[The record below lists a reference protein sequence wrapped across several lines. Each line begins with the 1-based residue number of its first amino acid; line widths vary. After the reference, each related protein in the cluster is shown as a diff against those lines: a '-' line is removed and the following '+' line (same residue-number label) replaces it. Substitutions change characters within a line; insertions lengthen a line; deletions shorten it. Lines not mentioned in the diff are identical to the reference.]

1 MITIRI
7 EYDDMNMFASELAR
21 LDDDIKQIYGQMQTQ
36 CQTLQDGEWI
46 GQGSN
51 VFYEE
56 FENTLTPALGRLS
69 NALTETAHKI
79 NETCAKFDDAE
90 NECKVKIEISFN

>member
-7 EYDDMNMFASELAR
+7 EYDEMAMCSAALEHLS
-21 LDDDIKQIYGQMQTQ
+21 DDIKPLYGQMQQQ

-46 GQGSN
+46 GQGAN

-56 FENTLTPALGRLS
+56 FESTLTPALGRLS
-69 NALTETAHKI
+69 NALSETATKI
-79 NETCAKFDDAE
+79 TDTCAKFDDTE